1 MDNHRPAP
9 LQNLVA
15 HDCNRMAWRGQTGH
29 YEVWFLTLTH
39 KESQTG
45 FWIRYTLESPEPGHG
60 QPYAE
65 LWFCRSSAKAPES
78 NFGIHRR
85 FDIAKLHSQHRPF
98 VVRIGDADLGH
109 GHASGAL
116 LGDGHTVRW
125 DLHWEGCTTVH
136 RLLPDLIYQNPLGL
150 AETVLLSPNH
160 SIFLSGTIEVDG
172 QRYEVTQAPG
182 GQSHLWGKKH
192 AYGWAWARCNAFSEE
207 GAGKNALSPAVFE
220 ALTVKMRRGPLV
232 IPLTVVS
239 VYPDGLLGDER
250 AWKEWAYMPFSKAEY
265 RTGTYVL
272 SCAGPRHGVD
282 VRLSC
287 TTEDMLRTEYVDPD
301 ASAPLPV
308 RQARQLGAR
317 QVVAVDASAHEERAP
332 AGAERYR
339 DSDRAKRAATAP
351 DAAQADLYLH
361 PDFGYWISARREYR
375 LRAIAAGRADTLAAA
390 SRLRELWSRA

>member
-301 ASAPLPV
+301 GSPAFNHFAGTASCELVLKERLCPGSPWRPV
-308 RQARQLGAR
+308 RTFHCDQ
-317 QVVAVDASAHEERAP
+317 
-332 AGAERYR
+332 
-339 DSDRAKRAATAP
+339 
-351 DAAQADLYLH
+351 AAQ
-361 PDFGYWISARREYR
+361 FEW
-375 LRAIAAGRADTLAAA
+375 AGRAGDSQVRKRHILL
-390 SRLRELWSRA
+390 SD